1 MQANDVEFSTAS
13 GDSSERMQ
21 ARRKRME
28 VRHAAKT
35 EGTSCVVRRGDC
47 VSMLWTWLRC
57 ALGTWGSEQ
66 DTPVHRLHA
75 ARGC

>member
-35 EGTSCVVRRGDC
+35 EGTSRG
-47 VSMLWTWLRC
+47 S
-57 ALGTWGSEQ
+57 
-66 DTPVHRLHA
+66 
-75 ARGC
+75 AR

>member
-57 ALGTWGSEQ
+57 ALGTRGSAQ
-66 DTPVHRLHA
+66 GTPMHRLHA
-75 ARGC
+75 VRGC